1 MFVDDRAEML
11 AYGHAVS
18 AVEQPAN
25 FLREI
30 RLRESDD
37 RLRDDSVHRPAS

>member
-1 MFVDDRAEML
+1 MFVDNRAEML
-11 AYGHAVS
+11 AYSHAVS